1 MQRLLQRGVSIQ
13 LLTNKRRKPDF
24 VLILCVLILVA
35 CGLLAIYSATL
46 SSTSEMLRDNF
57 NRQIIWLGI
66 GLVVAMVV
74 AFLPM
79 GIFKEGAYIIYAL
92 SLTAL
97 IIGAAADGMFTADRW
112 VKIGGFT
119 WQPSEF
125 AKIGVILAVARY
137 LGEHD
142 RSANSAKTIFV
153 SFAIVLAPFLLV
165 AQQPDL
171 GTALV
176 FFVIL
181 IPMLYW
187 AGLHLFII
195 FVMISPIIVF
205 FAAFNL
211 YTFSAAMI
219 LISIVLLLSKRGA
232 LVFWSVFIVNVT
244 VGSLAPVFW
253 SQLRPYQQKRVLT
266 FLGLVSDPQ
275 GVGYQIIQSKV
286 AIGSGGLLGKGFLH
300 GTQTQL
306 RFLPAQH
313 TDFVISVLAE
323 EFGFVLIVL
332 LLVTFLVLLIRCL
345 QAAVHAENKFNSLAA
360 IGCLSVLTFQV
371 FVNIGM
377 ATGIVPVAGL
387 PLPFLSY
394 GGSSMLMSMTLVALV
409 INISSRR

>member
-1 MQRLLQRGVSIQ
+1 
-13 LLTNKRRKPDF
+13 LLTSRIKKPDF
-24 VLILCVLILVA
+24 ILIPCVLILVA

-46 SSTSEMLRDNF
+46 SSPSEILGNNF
-57 NRQIIWLGI
+57 NRQIIWVGI
-66 GLVVAMVV
+66 GLAVAILV
-74 AFLPM
+74 ALLPM
-79 GIFKEGAYIIYAL
+79 GVFKEGAYLIYAITL
-92 SLTAL
+92 FAL
-97 IIGAAADGMFTADRW
+97 IIGAIAGGIFMVDRW
-112 VKIGGFT
+112 VKIGGLR

-125 AKIGVILAVARY
+125 AKVGVILAVARY
-137 LGEHD
+137 LGED
-142 RSANSAKTIFV
+142 ERLINAIKTRFV
-153 SFAIVLAPFLLV
+153 ACAIVLSPCILV

-181 IPMLYW
+181 LPMLYW
-187 AGLHLFII
+187 AGLHVFII
-195 FVMISPIIVF
+195 FVMITPIIVF
-205 FAAFNL
+205 FAAFNY
-211 YTFSAAMI
+211 YTFSAVMI

-244 VGSLAPVFW
+244 VGALAPVFW
-253 SQLRPYQQKRVLT
+253 SQLRPYQQQRVLS

-286 AIGSGGLLGKGFLH
+286 AIGSGGLFGKGFLH

-323 EFGFVLIVL
+323 EFGFLLILL

-345 QAAVHAENKFNSLAA
+345 QAAVRAENKFNSLTA

-394 GGSSMLMSMTLVALV
+394 GGSSMLMSMIMVALV
-409 INISSRR
+409 FNISSKR